1 MGTKHWLDKKPET
14 IKDWLGL
21 ACLCIAFYMLA
32 GQVGAFL
39 HWGGTLLQLAA
50 PFGWAVVLAYVLDT
64 LVRPIH
70 HTLFHNRPGLRWA
83 AILIAYLLAGLA
95 VFLLVWLI
103 VPQILASVTAFFVHL
118 PGYVTNMQQ
127 VLWNWQDQYGIDL
140 RPVVAALENYE
151 QWLLGLSGLLTGWA
165 PGLVSTLGS
174 LAAST
179 TQWFI
184 ILAGSIFMLGD
195 KDHLLHQLRL
205 LVRAFLP
212 RRAARSTLKL
222 CRFANQTFAGF
233 FFGKIVASALIGL
246 ALCAVMSLLGLSFA
260 PLISVLVAFANLI
273 PIFGMYIGALPG
285 LIILLFV
292 DPLQALVFLVLVILL
307 QQLDIHL
314 LAPRVLGHAS
324 GLSAFWVLFAIVGG
338 AWLWGPAGMVLGVPA
353 FATVYG
359 VVRGLIYDLLAQRSA
374 AEAAAS
380 YPGPAPEETPE
391 EEAPPPD
398 PDRELTHVG

>member
-1 MGTKHWLDKKPET
+1 
-14 IKDWLGL
+14 
-21 ACLCIAFYMLA
+21 
-32 GQVGAFL
+32 
-39 HWGGTLLQLAA
+39 
-50 PFGWAVVLAYVLDT
+50 
-64 LVRPIH
+64 
-70 HTLFHNRPGLRWA
+70 
-83 AILIAYLLAGLA
+83 
-95 VFLLVWLI
+95 
-103 VPQILASVTAFFVHL
+103 
-118 PGYVTNMQQ
+118 
-127 VLWNWQDQYGIDL
+127 
-140 RPVVAALENYE
+140 
-151 QWLLGLSGLLTGWA
+151 
-165 PGLVSTLGS
+165 
-174 LAAST
+174 
-179 TQWFI
+179 
-184 ILAGSIFMLGD
+184 
-195 KDHLLHQLRL
+195 
-205 LVRAFLP
+205 
-212 RRAARSTLKL
+212 
-222 CRFANQTFAGF
+222 
-233 FFGKIVASALIGL
+233 
-246 ALCAVMSLLGLSFA
+246 MSLLGLSFA

-292 DPLQALVFLVLVILL
+292 NPVQALVFLVLVILL

-391 EEAPPPD
+391 EETPPPD